1 MVARVGRLVA
11 LASRIA
17 ALTACAGAC
26 AGPAPV
32 FPGPEAVGASAWPV
46 RPSEPNPCGSLSG
59 AGCRTLASLFQKG
72 KELPLNP
79 LRAVVL
85 FEGACERGDL
95 AACVEAADLYT
106 NHAHR
111 RYTNGALLGCSGQDG
126 VDCILGSSESD
137 VRASMAYYQRAC
149 DRGIA
154 RTCTD
159 LGLLFLDEH
168 GTIARDVARA
178 QGLLVRACE
187 RGDGPGCR
195 ELASF
200 LRERDPTRA
209 LSAADRGCE
218 FGDREACIFAAE
230 SYEEGEGT
238 NADLGRA
245 LDRYAR
251 GCASP
256 ALYGCTR
263 YADLLLAS
271 RGARDHAAAAA
282 IYAGDCRCN
291 GKEDGG
297 SSCRKLGDLYEHGD
311 GVPRD
316 VWRAA
321 SLYGDGCRCHDEQA
335 CRARRRLGG
344 SPLL

>member
-1 MVARVGRLVA
+1 V
-11 LASRIA
+11 
-17 ALTACAGAC
+17 
-26 AGPAPV
+26 P
-32 FPGPEAVGASAWPV
+32 F
-46 RPSEPNPCGSLSG
+46 EPNPCGSLTG

-79 LRAVVL
+79 ARAVKL
-85 FEGACERGDL
+85 FEGACERGEL

-106 NHAHR
+106 NHAR
-111 RYTNGALLGCSGQDG
+111 RNYTNSAGPYCSGKDG
-126 VDCILGSSESD
+126 VDCILFPAESD
-137 VRASMAYYQRAC
+137 VRASMTYYQRAC
-149 DRGIA
+149 DAGIT

-168 GTIARDVARA
+168 GSIGKDVARA
-178 QGLLVRACE
+178 EALLVEACE

-195 ELASF
+195 ELSM
-200 LRERDPTRA
+200 RERDPSRA
-209 LSAADRGCE
+209 LTVQDRGCE
-218 FGDREACIFAAE
+218 LGDQWACIFAAE
-230 SYEEGEGT
+230 KYEEGRGT
-238 NADLGRA
+238 RADLGRA

-251 GCASP
+251 GCATP
-256 ALYGCTR
+256 VRYECTR

-271 RGARDHAAAAA
+271 RGTRDHAAAAA

-291 GKEDGG
+291 GKEGGG
-297 SSCRKLGDLYEHGD
+297 SSCRKLGALYEHGD

-321 SLYGDGCRCHDEQA
+321 SLYADGCRCDDEQA
-335 CRARRRLGG
+335 YRARRRLGG